1 MSRGVTELFWISL
14 NLQDSILRNI
24 LKILCLKVYQLPI
37 ILNNSVQPLYQTRT
51 GEQERKLKE
60 TLIKMIERGQLL
72 NEKQARMAFSSYL
85 TMVLQHLREFDD
97 DVDDKNKCEL
107 TLRFLQKV

>member
-1 MSRGVTELFWISL
+1 
-14 NLQDSILRNI
+14 
-24 LKILCLKVYQLPI
+24 
-37 ILNNSVQPLYQTRT
+37 
-51 GEQERKLKE
+51 
-60 TLIKMIERGQLL
+60 MIERGQLL
-72 NEKQARMAFSSYL
+72 NEKQARMAFTSYL